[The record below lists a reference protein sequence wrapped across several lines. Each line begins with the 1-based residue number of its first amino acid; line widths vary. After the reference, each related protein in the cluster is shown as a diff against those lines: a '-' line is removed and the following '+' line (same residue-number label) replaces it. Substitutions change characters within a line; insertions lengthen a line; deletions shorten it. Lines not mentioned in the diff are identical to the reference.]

1 MRDTAEKIRRA
12 SMNARRASGLQY
24 KYQVRTRP
32 TPHLAK
38 LCNSH
43 ALGLQRHQR
52 PEHAT
57 AYRARPRPLHPQSM
71 PSHRPLHPRHCSIAS
86 PSTSTAS
93 PRARRRLRPRS
104 TPSTSTAS
112 PTLLT
117 MCFTDAP
124 DHALR
129 SAPSF
134 PSLQVIHEE
143 LTNCYRILSSSTK
156 IELPCHSGS

>member
-1 MRDTAEKIRRA
+1 MRDAPEKMRRA
-12 SMNARRASGLQY
+12 SMNARRTSGLQY

-38 LCNSH
+38 FCNSR

-71 PSHRPLHPRHCSIAS
+71 PSPRPLRPQHCSIAS
-86 PSTSTAS
+86 PSTSTTS
-93 PRARRRLRPRS
+93 PRACRRLRPWS

-112 PTLLT
+112 STLPTVR
-117 MCFTDAP
+117 FADAP

-134 PSLQVIHEE
+134 PSL
-143 LTNCYRILSSSTK
+143 
-156 IELPCHSGS
+156 